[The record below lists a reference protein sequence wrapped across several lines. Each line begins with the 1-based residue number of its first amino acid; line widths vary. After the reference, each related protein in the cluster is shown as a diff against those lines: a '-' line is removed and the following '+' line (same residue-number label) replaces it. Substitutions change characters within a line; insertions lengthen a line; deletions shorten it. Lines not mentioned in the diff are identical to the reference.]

1 MTKENIDLWPSVT
14 CGCGFSMAI
23 HPSLIHEASIGV
35 LGKVYCPYCE
45 KELNAKIAELSNK
58 EKENIKNWPEK
69 EKETSNDQLIQMSNN
84 DFIRHQNRIIDE
96 CQDAHNFDMTIII
109 HELEKAISET
119 RSEIERRPGPNHGK
133 VGCLRRITP
142 ILELARQTLRSKSKD
157 RT

>member
-1 MTKENIDLWPSVT
+1 MTDP
-14 CGCGFSMAI
+14 
-23 HPSLIHEASIGV
+23 HV
-35 LGKVYCPYCE
+35 LGDDYYYDPHLENCRKSKQEIKSWPGKLYCE
-45 KELNAKIAELSNK
+45 DHDG
-58 EKENIKNWPEK
+58 
-69 EKETSNDQLIQMSNN
+69 NDHAFTGDMDTDCSQCSEYSHVNQ
-84 DFIRHQNRIIDE
+84 IIDE

-157 RT
+157 R